1 MEFNDIAAPVPI
13 AEIDIKGSMMLIK
26 RNIKAAKATIAT
38 SLSFTRLLDNNF
50 RPHLGQMQS

>member
-13 AEIDIKGSMMLIK
+13 AEMDINGSMMLMNK
-26 RNIKAAKATIAT
+26 KIKAAKATIAT
-38 SLSFTRLLDNNF
+38 SPSFTKLLDNNF

>member
-13 AEIDIKGSMMLIK
+13 ADMDMKGSIILMNK
-26 RNIKAAKATIAT
+26 KIKAANATIAT
-38 SLSFTRLLDNNF
+38 SPSLTKLLDNNL